1 MTASRF
7 SARSLLR
14 RSPLAVLLCAAGCVA
29 PPRAPAPV
37 DGPRPTPTV
46 ALPAP
51 APASADWQDWPRT
64 PGTWTYQRDARGS
77 RALFGTAGQDALA
90 VLRCDQGERRVF
102 LSRPGSA
109 AAPFTIRTTSTT
121 RSVSAQPTGGTP
133 PYVATAFAPTDP
145 LLDAM
150 AFSRGRFT
158 IEQAGT
164 PALVLPPYAEIG
176 RVIEDCRG

>member
-1 MTASRF
+1 MIAPRHRF
-7 SARSLLR
+7 H
-14 RSPLAVLLCAAGCVA
+14 SPLRLSPVVALLWVAACVA

-37 DGPRPTPTV
+37 DVPRPAPTPTI

-51 APASADWQDWPRT
+51 SPVDWQDWPRM
-64 PGTWTYQRDARGS
+64 PGTWSYGRDARGS

-90 VLRCDQGERRVF
+90 VLRCDLGERRVF
-102 LSRPGSA
+102 LSRAGTIA
-109 AAPFTIRTTSTT
+109 TPFTIRTTSAT
-121 RSVSAQPTGGTP
+121 RSVAAQPTGGTQ
-133 PYVATAFAPTDP
+133 PYVATAFVPNDP
-145 LLDAM
+145 LLDAI
-150 AFSRGRFT
+150 AFSRGRFV

>member
-1 MTASRF
+1 MLWVGA
-7 SARSLLR
+7 
-14 RSPLAVLLCAAGCVA
+14 CVA
-29 PPRAPAPV
+29 PPRAPTPV
-37 DGPRPTPTV
+37 DVPHPTPTI

-51 APASADWQDWPRT
+51 APVDWQDWART
-64 PGTWTYQRDARGS
+64 PGTWSYGRDARGS

-90 VLRCDQGERRVF
+90 VLRCDQAERRLF
-102 LSRPGSA
+102 LSRSGTA
-109 AAPFTIRTTSTT
+109 VAPFTIRTTSAS
-121 RSVSAQPTGGTP
+121 RSIAAQPTGGTP
-133 PYVATAFAPTDP
+133 PYVATAFSPNDP

-150 AFSRGRFT
+150 AFSRGRFV